1 MLNWSPCKK
10 RQKQLVID
18 INATKFIVEHILV
31 EGGELLQK
39 PVTAQLMEY
48 MAERSFQAQAQC
60 QRITEM
66 YDALAQ
72 AVTDTGFRK

>member
-1 MLNWSPCKK
+1 LEPCKK
-10 RQKQLVID
+10 RKNKLVIEID
-18 INATKFIVEHILV
+18 AKKLSVERIAV

-39 PVTAQLMEY
+39 PVIVQLVED
-48 MAERSFQAQAQC
+48 MAERSSQAQAQC

-72 AVTDTGFRK
+72 AVTDTRVRK